1 MRILTIEAGGHSPR
15 HQHPWPHINYVIEGK
30 GELYHA
36 GETSTIG
43 PGSVAYLPAD
53 TDHQFRNTGSK
64 PLKFICIVPREGEA

>member
-1 MRILTIEAGGHSPR
+1 
-15 HQHPWPHINYVIEGK
+15 VIEGK

-53 TDHQFRNTGSK
+53 TDHQFRNTGSE